1 MRTARLLIGIAA
13 LAAPIALA
21 GPAAAGGYGP
31 NVPADCAVPPD
42 IDLRQYNVIIGTNAS
57 QTIRGTE
64 RADFICARLGND
76 TIFAGGGND
85 LILADTTTFFGNQ
98 NAPGGNDVVFA
109 GAGNDEV
116 LPGPGNDRVYGSY
129 GADFIALAVGDDY
142 GDGGPGA
149 DEMIGGF
156 GRDTVSGGDGNDFI
170 AGGPD
175 ADVLYGGPG
184 ADTLFGELP
193 GGGLPPGYPGARDTC
208 NGGSGADT
216 GVECDIRQ
224 SL

>member
-1 MRTARLLIGIAA
+1 MRTARLLVGLAA
-13 LAAPIALA
+13 LASPVLIAAPAQAVI
-21 GPAAAGGYGP
+21 
-31 NVPADCAVPPD
+31 VPADCAVPPE
-42 IDLRQYNVIIGTNAS
+42 IDLTQFNVIIGTNAS

-85 LILADTTTFFGNQ
+85 LILGDTTTFFGNV

-109 GAGNDEV
+109 GAGNDQV
-116 LPGPGNDRVYGSY
+116 LPGPGNDRVFGSF
-129 GADFIALAVGDDY
+129 GADELNLAVGDDY

-149 DEMIGGF
+149 DLIIGGF
-156 GRDTVSGGDGNDFI
+156 GRDTAEGGDGNDTI

-184 ADTLFGELP
+184 NDALFGQ
-193 GGGLPPGYPGARDTC
+193 LPPGPPPPVPVPPARDTC
-208 NGGSGADT
+208 NGGSGTDT

>member
-21 GPAAAGGYGP
+21 GPASAGVY
-31 NVPADCAVPPD
+31 VPAACEVPPD
-42 IDLRQYNVIIGTNAS
+42 IDLRQYNIIIGSNAS

-85 LILADTTTFFGNQ
+85 LVLADTTTFFGNQ

-109 GAGNDEV
+109 GAGDDEV

-129 GADFIALAVGDDY
+129 GMDFIALAVGDDT

-149 DEMIGGF
+149 DTMIGGF
-156 GRDTVSGGDGNDFI
+156 GRDTVSGADGNDEI

-184 ADTLFGELP
+184 NDSLYGQ
-193 GGGLPPGYPGARDTC
+193 LPPGPPGPVPVPPARDTC

>member
-1 MRTARLLIGIAA
+1 MRTTRLLIGVAA
-13 LAAPIALA
+13 LAMPIALA
-21 GPAAAGGYGP
+21 GPAAATVS
-31 NVPADCAVPPD
+31 VPADCVPPPEAG
-42 IDLRQYNVIIGTNAS
+42 IDLSQFNIIIGTNAS

-76 TIFAGGGND
+76 TIFAGGGSD
-85 LILADTTTFFGNQ
+85 VILGDSATFFGDPT
-98 NAPGGNDVVFA
+98 APGGNDVVFA
-109 GAGNDEV
+109 GSGNDQV
-116 LPGPGNDRVYGSY
+116 LSGPGNDRAYGSY

-149 DEMIGGF
+149 DDMNGGF
-156 GRDTVSGGDGNDFI
+156 GVDTLSGGDGNDVV

-175 ADVLYGGPG
+175 KDVVYGGPG
-184 ADTLFGELP
+184 RDTLYGELP
-193 GGGLPPGYPGARDTC
+193 GGGLPPNVPGARDTC

-216 GVECDIRQ
+216 GVDCDIRQ